1 MRERGI
7 AMIAAKGL
15 EDVIAGTSSISDVNG
30 QTGQLIYRG
39 YDIDDLARYATF
51 DEVIYLLW
59 FGKLPNKNEYQQL
72 REQLVANRELPVQV
86 MKLLFDLPPRA
97 NPMHLLRTVVSALAL
112 YDPDA
117 SDNSPDAN
125 LRKAMRLTARIPTI
139 ITSIERIRSGEL
151 PLKNN
156 PELSHA
162 ANYLYTLTGNI
173 PEDLCVRA
181 MDVALILQADH
192 EFNASTFT
200 ARVVTST
207 LSDMYSAVV
216 GAIGALAGPL
226 HGGANERVMRMLIE
240 IRDPARAEEYV
251 KGLLMQKQRVMGFG
265 HRVYKTEDP
274 RAKHLKRLS
283 RELGERQGNLRW
295 YAISEKVEEVML
307 REKGLYCNVDFY
319 SASVQYMLGIP
330 IDMFTP
336 LFASSRIVG
345 WTAHIM
351 EQMGD
356 NRLIRPRAEYVGP
369 RNLRW
374 VPMEE
379 RE

>member
-1 MRERGI
+1 MST
-7 AMIAAKGL
+7 MIAAKGL
-15 EDVIAGTSSISDVNG
+15 EDVIAGVSSICDVNG

-39 YDIDDLARYATF
+39 YDIDDLAQHATF
-51 DEVIYLLW
+51 EEVAYLLW
-59 FGKLPNKNEYQQL
+59 YGKLPNKAEYEQL
-72 REQLVANRELPVQV
+72 REQLVANRELPAQV
-86 MKLLFDLPPRA
+86 MKLLFDLPPHA
-97 NPMHLLRTVVSALAL
+97 NPMHLLRTAVSALAL

-125 LRKAMRLTARIPTI
+125 LRKAIRLTARIPTI
-139 ITSIERIRSGEL
+139 ITSIERIRNGEL

-162 ANYLYTLTGNI
+162 ANYLYTLKGAI
-173 PEDLCVRA
+173 PDDLSVRA

-200 ARVVTST
+200 ARVITST

-226 HGGANERVMRMLIE
+226 HGGANERVMRMLID
-240 IRDPARAEEYV
+240 IGDVSRAEDYV

-295 YAISEKVEEVML
+295 YLISEKVEEVML

-351 EQMGD
+351 EQMAD

-369 RNLRW
+369 RNLTW

>member
-1 MRERGI
+1 MTEM
-7 AMIAAKGL
+7 ATMVVAKGL
-15 EDVIAGTSSISDVNG
+15 EDVVAGTSAISDVNG
-30 QTGQLIYRG
+30 QTGKLLYRG
-39 YDIDDLARYATF
+39 YDIDDLAEHATF
-51 DEVIYLLW
+51 EEVIYLLW
-59 FGKLPNKNEYQQL
+59 FGKLPNKAEYESL
-72 REQLVANRELPVQV
+72 CEQLIANRELPAQV

-97 NPMHLLRTVVSALAL
+97 KPMQLLRTLVSVLDL

-117 SDNSPDAN
+117 DDSSPDAN
-125 LRKAMRLTARIPTI
+125 LRKAIRLTARIPTI
-139 ITSIERIRSGEL
+139 ITSIERIRRGEL
-151 PLKNN
+151 PLKSN
-156 PELSHA
+156 PNLCHA
-162 ANYLYTLTGNI
+162 ANFLYTLTGTE
-173 PEDLCVRA
+173 PDALSVRA
-181 MDVALILQADH
+181 MNVALILQADH

-200 ARVVTST
+200 ARVITST

-226 HGGANERVMRMLIE
+226 HGGANERVMRMLID
-240 IRDPARAEEYV
+240 IGTPDRAEEYV

-295 YAISEKVEEVML
+295 YEISEKVEEVMR

-330 IDMFTP
+330 VDMFTP

-345 WTAHIM
+345 WAAHIM
-351 EQMGD
+351 EQLSD

-369 RNLRW
+369 RDCKW
-374 VPMEE
+374 VPMDE

>member
-1 MRERGI
+1 
-7 AMIAAKGL
+7 MIAAKGL
-15 EDVIAGTSSISDVNG
+15 EDVIAGTSSICDVNG

-51 DEVIYLLW
+51 EEVAYLLW
-59 FGKLPNKNEYQQL
+59 FGKLPNKSEYQQL
-72 REQLVANRELPVQV
+72 CEQLSANRELPEQII
-86 MKLLFDLPPRA
+86 KLLYDLPMRA
-97 NPMHLLRTVVSALAL
+97 NPMHLLRTAVSALAL
-112 YDPDA
+112 YDPDV

-125 LRKAMRLTARIPTI
+125 LRKAIRLTASIPTI
-139 ITSIERIRSGEL
+139 ITTIERVRQGKQPVKS
-151 PLKNN
+151 K

-162 ANYLYTLTGNI
+162 ANYLYTLKGTM
-173 PEDLCVRA
+173 PDELDVRA

-200 ARVVTST
+200 ARVITST
-207 LSDMYSAVV
+207 LSDIYSAVV

-226 HGGANERVMRMLIE
+226 HGGANERVMRMLIDIGE
-240 IRDPARAEEYV
+240 PDRAEDYV

-283 RELGERQGNLRW
+283 RELGEREGNLRW
-295 YAISEKVEEVML
+295 YLISEKVEEVML

-336 LFASSRIVG
+336 LFASSRIAG

-351 EQMGD
+351 EQMAD

-369 RNLRW
+369 RNLPW
-374 VPMEE
+374 VPIEQ

>member
-1 MRERGI
+1 MT
-7 AMIAAKGL
+7 AAKGL
-15 EDVIAGTSSISDVNG
+15 EDVIAGTSSICDVNG

-39 YDIDDLARYATF
+39 YDIDDLARHATF
-51 DEVIYLLW
+51 EEVAYLLW
-59 FGKLPNKNEYQQL
+59 FGKLPNKSEYQQL
-72 REQLVANRELPVQV
+72 REQLSASRELPEQV
-86 MKLLFDLPPRA
+86 VKLLADLPMRA
-97 NPMHLLRTVVSALAL
+97 KPMHLLRTAVSALAL
-112 YDPDA
+112 YDPDV

-125 LRKAMRLTARIPTI
+125 LRKAIRLTARIPTI
-139 ITSIERIRSGEL
+139 ITSIERIRQGKQPVKS
-151 PLKNN
+151 N

-162 ANYLYTLTGNI
+162 ANYLYTLKGTM
-173 PEDLCVRA
+173 PDELDVRG

-200 ARVVTST
+200 ARVITST
-207 LSDMYSAVV
+207 LSDMHSAVV

-226 HGGANERVMRMLIE
+226 HGGANERVMRMLIDIGE
-240 IRDPARAEEYV
+240 PDRAEGYV
-251 KGLLMQKQRVMGFG
+251 KDLLMQKQRVMGFG

-283 RELGERQGNLRW
+283 RELGEREGSLRW
-295 YAISEKVEEVML
+295 YLISEKVEEVML

-351 EQMGD
+351 EQMAD
-356 NRLIRPRAEYVGP
+356 NRLIRPRAEYVGQRDLP
-369 RNLRW
+369 W
-374 VPMEE
+374 VPMEQ

>member
-1 MRERGI
+1 
-7 AMIAAKGL
+7 MIAAKGL
-15 EDVIAGTSSISDVNG
+15 EDVIAGTSSICDVNG

-51 DEVIYLLW
+51 EEVAYLLW
-59 FGKLPNKNEYQQL
+59 YGKLPNKSEYQQL
-72 REQLVANRELPVQV
+72 CEQLSANRELPEQV
-86 MKLLFDLPPRA
+86 IQLLSDLPMRA
-97 NPMHLLRTVVSALAL
+97 NPMHLLRTAVSALAL
-112 YDPDA
+112 YDPDV

-125 LRKAMRLTARIPTI
+125 LRKAIRLTARIPTI
-139 ITSIERIRSGEL
+139 ITSIERIRQGKQPVKS
-151 PLKNN
+151 K
-156 PELSHA
+156 PEMSHA
-162 ANYLYTLTGNI
+162 ANYLYTLKGAM
-173 PEDLCVRA
+173 PDELDVRA

-200 ARVVTST
+200 ARVITST
-207 LSDMYSAVV
+207 LSDIYSAVV

-226 HGGANERVMRMLIE
+226 HGGANERVMRMLIDIGE
-240 IRDPARAEEYV
+240 PDRTEDYV

-283 RELGERQGNLRW
+283 RELGEREGNLRW
-295 YAISEKVEEVML
+295 YLISEKVEEVML

-351 EQMGD
+351 EQMAD

-369 RNLRW
+369 RDLPW
-374 VPMEE
+374 VPMEQ

>member
-51 DEVIYLLW
+51 EEVIYLLW

>member
-1 MRERGI
+1 MST
-7 AMIAAKGL
+7 MIAAKGL
-15 EDVIAGTSSISDVNG
+15 EDVIAGVSSICDVNG

-39 YDIDDLARYATF
+39 YDIDDLAQYATF
-51 DEVIYLLW
+51 EEVIHLLW
-59 FGKLPNKNEYQQL
+59 YGKLPNKAEYEQL
-72 REQLVANRELPVQV
+72 REQLVANRELPAQV
-86 MKLLFDLPPRA
+86 MKLLFDLPPHA
-97 NPMHLLRTVVSALAL
+97 NPMHLLRTAVSALAL

-125 LRKAMRLTARIPTI
+125 LRKAIRLTARIPTI
-139 ITSIERIRSGEL
+139 ITSIERIRNGEL

-162 ANYLYTLTGNI
+162 ANYLYTLKGAI
-173 PEDLCVRA
+173 PDDLSVRA

-192 EFNASTFT
+192 EFNASTFA
-200 ARVVTST
+200 ARVITST

-226 HGGANERVMRMLIE
+226 HGGANERVMRMLID
-240 IRDPARAEEYV
+240 IGDVSRAEDYV

-295 YAISEKVEEVML
+295 YLISEKVEEVML

-351 EQMGD
+351 EQMAD

-369 RNLRW
+369 RNLTW

>member
-1 MRERGI
+1 
-7 AMIAAKGL
+7 MIAAKGL
-15 EDVIAGTSSISDVNG
+15 EDVIAGTSAISDVNG
-30 QTGQLIYRG
+30 STGKLLYRG
-39 YDIDDLARYATF
+39 YDIDDLAEHATF
-51 DEVIYLLW
+51 EEVIYLLW
-59 FGKLPNKNEYQQL
+59 YGKLPNRTEYEQL
-72 REQLVANRELPVQV
+72 REQLVANRELPAQV

-97 NPMHLLRTVVSALAL
+97 NPMHLLRTVVSALAV
-112 YDPDA
+112 YDPDS

-139 ITSIERIRSGEL
+139 ITSIERIRSGDL
-151 PLKNN
+151 PLKSK

-162 ANYLYTLTGNI
+162 ANFLYTLTGTE
-173 PEDLCVRA
+173 PDELSVRA

-200 ARVVTST
+200 ARVITST

-216 GAIGALAGPL
+216 GAIGALAGTL
-226 HGGANERVMRMLIE
+226 HGGANERVMRMLID
-240 IRDPARAEEYV
+240 IGTPDRAEEYI
-251 KGLLMQKQRVMGFG
+251 KGLLIQKQRVMGFG
-265 HRVYKTEDP
+265 HRVYKTDDP

-295 YAISEKVEEVML
+295 YQISEKVEEIMR

-336 LFASSRIVG
+336 LFASSRVVG

-351 EQMGD
+351 EQMED
-356 NRLIRPRAEYVGP
+356 NRLIRPRAEYIGP
-369 RNLRW
+369 RDLKW
-374 VPMEE
+374 VPMEQ

>member
-1 MRERGI
+1 
-7 AMIAAKGL
+7 MIAAKGL

-51 DEVIYLLW
+51 EEVIYLLW
-59 FGKLPNKNEYQQL
+59 FGKLPNKAEYQQL

-86 MKLLFDLPPRA
+86 TKLLFDLPPRA
-97 NPMHLLRTVVSALAL
+97 NPMHLLRTAVSALAL

-125 LRKAMRLTARIPTI
+125 LRKAIRLTARIPTI
-139 ITSIERIRSGEL
+139 ITSIERIRRGEQ

-162 ANYLYTLTGNI
+162 ANYLYTLKGTM
-173 PEDLCVRA
+173 PDELDVRA

-200 ARVVTST
+200 ARVITST

-226 HGGANERVMRMLIE
+226 HGGANERVMRMLIDIGE
-240 IRDPARAEEYV
+240 PERAEEYV

-274 RAKHLKRLS
+274 RAKHLKQLS
-283 RELGERQGNLRW
+283 RQLGEREGNLRW
-295 YAISEKVEEVML
+295 YLISERVEEVML

-351 EQMGD
+351 EQMAD

-369 RNLRW
+369 RNLPW
-374 VPMEE
+374 VPMEQ

>member
-1 MRERGI
+1 
-7 AMIAAKGL
+7 MIAAKGL
-15 EDVIAGTSSISDVNG
+15 EDIIAGTSSISDVNG

-39 YDIDDLARYATF
+39 YDIDDLAEHATF
-51 DEVIYLLW
+51 EEVIYLLW
-59 FGKLPNKNEYQQL
+59 FGKLPNKKESEQL
-72 REQLVANRELPVQV
+72 HEQLVANRELPVPV

-97 NPMHLLRTVVSALAL
+97 DPMHLLRTVVSALAL

-117 SDNSPDAN
+117 NDSSPDAN
-125 LRKAMRLTARIPTI
+125 LRKAIRLTARIPTI

-151 PLKNN
+151 PLKSN

-162 ANYLYTLTGNI
+162 ANYLYTLQGTVPDSLNTK
-173 PEDLCVRA
+173 A

-207 LSDMYSAVV
+207 LSDIYSSVV

-240 IRDPARAEEYV
+240 IGQPEHAEEYI

-265 HRVYKTEDP
+265 HRVYKTADP
-274 RAKHLKRLS
+274 RTKHLKRLS
-283 RELGERQGNLRW
+283 RELGERCGNLRW
-295 YAISEKVEEVML
+295 YLISEKVEEVML
-307 REKGLYCNVDFY
+307 REKGMYCNVDFY

-336 LFASSRIVG
+336 LFASSRVVG
-345 WTAHIM
+345 WTAHVM
-351 EQMGD
+351 EQMAD
-356 NRLIRPRAEYVGP
+356 NRLIRPRAEYAG
-369 RNLRW
+369 LRGLQW
-374 VPMEE
+374 VPIEE
-379 RE
+379 RR

>member
-1 MRERGI
+1 MST
-7 AMIAAKGL
+7 MIAAKGL
-15 EDVIAGTSSISDVNG
+15 EDVIAGTSSICDVNG

-51 DEVIYLLW
+51 EEVAYLLW
-59 FGKLPNKNEYQQL
+59 YGKLPNKAEYEQL

-117 SDNSPDAN
+117 GDNSPDAN
-125 LRKAMRLTARIPTI
+125 LRKAIRLTARIPTI

-162 ANYLYTLTGNI
+162 ANYLYTLKGTI
-173 PEDLCVRA
+173 PDELSVRA

-200 ARVVTST
+200 ARVITST

-226 HGGANERVMRMLIE
+226 HGGANERVMRMLIDIGE
-240 IRDPARAEEYV
+240 PSRAEDYV

-283 RELGERQGNLRW
+283 RELGERQGNLKW
-295 YAISEKVEEVML
+295 YLISEKVEEVML

-351 EQMGD
+351 EQMAD
-356 NRLIRPRAEYVGP
+356 NRLIRPRAEYVGARDLP
-369 RNLRW
+369 W

>member
-1 MRERGI
+1 
-7 AMIAAKGL
+7 MIAAKGL
-15 EDVIAGTSSISDVNG
+15 EDVIAGTSSICDVNG

-51 DEVIYLLW
+51 EEVAYLLW
-59 FGKLPNKNEYQQL
+59 FGKLPNKSEYQQL
-72 REQLVANRELPVQV
+72 CEQLSANRELPEQII
-86 MKLLFDLPPRA
+86 KLLYDLPMRA
-97 NPMHLLRTVVSALAL
+97 NPMHLLRTAVSALAL
-112 YDPDA
+112 YDPDV

-125 LRKAMRLTARIPTI
+125 LRKAIRLTARIPTI
-139 ITSIERIRSGEL
+139 ITTIERVRQGKQPVKS
-151 PLKNN
+151 K

-162 ANYLYTLTGNI
+162 ANYLYTLKGTM
-173 PEDLCVRA
+173 PDELDVRA

-200 ARVVTST
+200 ARVITST
-207 LSDMYSAVV
+207 LSDIYSAVV

-226 HGGANERVMRMLIE
+226 HGGANERVMRMLIDIGE
-240 IRDPARAEEYV
+240 PDRAEDYV

-283 RELGERQGNLRW
+283 RELGEREGNLRW
-295 YAISEKVEEVML
+295 YLISEKVEEVML

-336 LFASSRIVG
+336 LFASSRIAG

-351 EQMGD
+351 EQMAD

-369 RNLRW
+369 RNLPW
-374 VPMEE
+374 VPIEQ

>member
-1 MRERGI
+1 
-7 AMIAAKGL
+7 MIAAKGL
-15 EDVIAGTSSISDVNG
+15 EDVIAGASSICDVNG

-51 DEVIYLLW
+51 EEVAYLLW
-59 FGKLPNKNEYQQL
+59 FGKLPNKSEYQQL
-72 REQLVANRELPVQV
+72 CEQLSANRELPEQII
-86 MKLLFDLPPRA
+86 KLLSDLPMRA
-97 NPMHLLRTVVSALAL
+97 NPMHLLRTAVSALAL
-112 YDPDA
+112 YDPDV

-125 LRKAMRLTARIPTI
+125 LRKAIRLTARIPTI
-139 ITSIERIRSGEL
+139 ITTIERVRQGKQPVKS
-151 PLKNN
+151 K

-162 ANYLYTLTGNI
+162 ANYLYTLKGTM
-173 PEDLCVRA
+173 PDELDVRA
-181 MDVALILQADH
+181 MDVVLILQADH

-200 ARVVTST
+200 ARVITST
-207 LSDMYSAVV
+207 LSDIYSAVV

-226 HGGANERVMRMLIE
+226 HGGANERVMRMLIDIGE
-240 IRDPARAEEYV
+240 PDRAEDYV

-283 RELGERQGNLRW
+283 RELGEREGNLQW
-295 YAISEKVEEVML
+295 YLISEKVEEVML

-336 LFASSRIVG
+336 LFASSRILG

-351 EQMGD
+351 EQMAD

-369 RNLRW
+369 RNLPW
-374 VPMEE
+374 VPMEQ